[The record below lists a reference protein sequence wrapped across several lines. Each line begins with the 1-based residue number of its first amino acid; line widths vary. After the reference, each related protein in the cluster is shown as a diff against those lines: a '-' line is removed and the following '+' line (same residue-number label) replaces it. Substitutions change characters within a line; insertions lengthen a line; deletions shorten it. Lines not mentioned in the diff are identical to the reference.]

1 MVIKT
6 VCGSGLGSS
15 LLVEMNVKSVLD
27 SLGVEYESVE
37 HTNVSSFSGNGVDY
51 VVVGAD
57 IAPALDFPEERKIV
71 LVNILSKQELTEKL
85 KKVLKIN

>member
-1 MVIKT
+1 MNIKC

-15 LLVEMNVKSVLD
+15 LLLEMNVKMVLD
-27 SLGVEYESVE
+27 KLNIDYESVE
-37 HTNVSSFSGNGVDY
+37 HTNISSFNAQGVDY

-57 IAPALDFPEERKIV
+57 VAPTLEFDASKMVV
-71 LVNILSKQELTEKL
+71 LTNILSKEELEEKL

>member
-37 HTNVSSFSGNGVDY
+37 HTNVSSFDGRGVDY

-57 IAPALDFPEERKIV
+57 IAPVLEFPEERKIV

-85 KKVLKIN
+85 KKVLNIN